1 MLKTLAKLAAS
12 LILRDEIRLDAE
24 ATESLSHTLSSVLK
38 DRDRLRIQVDSL
50 ERRYQTYRE
59 LATNDVNKLQQQ
71 HALLCQQVRQDLEA
85 CDVKLFSSENGFI
98 RSRPL
103 VYLAKCVRS
112 VFAEQRL
119 QLQAVRAELAE
130 ACKVA
135 DPAVTIDSRDLT
147 QLAQYVRQLV
157 AEQAAELQRCNER
170 IEELSAPKV

>member
-38 DRDRLRIQVDSL
+38 DRDRLRIQLDNETRSHVSQG
-50 ERRYQTYRE
+50 R
-59 LATNDVNKLQQQ
+59 
-71 HALLCQQVRQDLEA
+71 QVRAELEA
-85 CDVKLFSSENGFI
+85 CGVPLFSVEKG
-98 RSRPL
+98 
-103 VYLAKCVRS
+103 YVRS
-112 VFAEQRL
+112 QPLQVLAQLVRRSFAEQTL
-119 QLQAVRAELAE
+119 QLQAVRTELAE

-135 DPAVTIDSRDLT
+135 DPALTDLDCSGDLT

-170 IEELSAPKV
+170 IEELSSASCAKPQKV